1 MKNKSDFFMVLL
13 GFLIVLILYYITL
26 TASRNN
32 DIIMMNSAIIVLIL
46 SLILFSTM
54 LMKIINYKMDLDKI
68 KSIKEETDQMK
79 IEFLTAFGNY
89 DVKIKSIE
97 DEVWRAHSQINAVNS
112 NLTDYKKINSQ
123 DLSKTLSN
131 ETFLKKINET
141 MEEFRKEISTIYISK
156 REAAQIFKR
165 KNNFDFI
172 KESDEE
178 ATKK

>member
-13 GFLIVLILYYITL
+13 GFLIVLTLYYITL

-32 DIIMMNSAIIVLIL
+32 DIAMMNSAIIVLIL
-46 SLILFSTM
+46 SLTLFSTM
-54 LMKIINYKMDLDKI
+54 LMKIINYKMDLDKLN
-68 KSIKEETDQMK
+68 SIKEETEQIK

-89 DVKIKSIE
+89 DVRIKSIE
-97 DEVWRAHSQINAVNS
+97 DEVWRVHDQINSVNN

-156 REAAQIFKR
+156 KEAAQIFKR

>member
-1 MKNKSDFFMVLL
+1 MKNKSRSFMILL
-13 GFLIVLILYYITL
+13 GVLIIFILYYIIL
-26 TASRNN
+26 AASRINN
-32 DIIMMNSAIIVLIL
+32 IIIVNSAIIVLIL
-46 SLILFSTM
+46 SLTLFTAM
-54 LMKIINYKMDLDKI
+54 LMKIISYKIDLDKF
-68 KSIKEETDQMK
+68 KSIKEEMDQMK
-79 IEFLTAFGNY
+79 IEFSTALENS
-89 DVKIKSIE
+89 DAKIKSME
-97 DEVWRAHSQINAVNS
+97 DELWRAHSQINSVNN
-112 NLTDYKKINSQ
+112 NLNDYKKINSQ

-141 MEEFRKEISTIYISK
+141 MREFRKEISTIYISK

>member
-13 GFLIVLILYYITL
+13 GFLIVLTLYYITL

-32 DIIMMNSAIIVLIL
+32 DIAMMNSAIIVLIL
-46 SLILFSTM
+46 SLTLFSTM
-54 LMKIINYKMDLDKI
+54 LMKIINYKMDLDKLN
-68 KSIKEETDQMK
+68 SIKEETDQIK

-89 DVKIKSIE
+89 DVRIKSIE
-97 DEVWRAHSQINAVNS
+97 DEVWRVHDQINSVNN

-156 REAAQIFKR
+156 KEAAQIFKR

>member
-13 GFLIVLILYYITL
+13 GFLIVLTLYYITL

-32 DIIMMNSAIIVLIL
+32 DIAMMNSAIIVLIL
-46 SLILFSTM
+46 SLTLFSTM
-54 LMKIINYKMDLDKI
+54 LMKIINYKMDLDKLN
-68 KSIKEETDQMK
+68 SIKEETEQIK

-89 DVKIKSIE
+89 DVRIKSIE
-97 DEVWRAHSQINAVNS
+97 DEVWRVHDQINSVNN

-141 MEEFRKEISTIYISK
+141 MEEFRKEMSTIYISK
-156 REAAQIFKR
+156 KEAAQIFKR

>member
-13 GFLIVLILYYITL
+13 GFLIVLTLYYITL

-32 DIIMMNSAIIVLIL
+32 DIVMMNSAIIVLIL

-156 REAAQIFKR
+156 KEAAQIFKR

>member
-13 GFLIVLILYYITL
+13 GFLIVFTLYYITL

-32 DIIMMNSAIIVLIL
+32 DIVMMNSAIIVLIL

-54 LMKIINYKMDLDKI
+54 LMKIINYKMDLDKLN
-68 KSIKEETDQMK
+68 SIKEETDQIK

-89 DVKIKSIE
+89 DVRIKSIE
-97 DEVWRAHSQINAVNS
+97 DEVWRVHDQINSVNN

-156 REAAQIFKR
+156 KEAAQIFKR

>member
-1 MKNKSDFFMVLL
+1 MKNKSRSFMILL
-13 GFLIVLILYYITL
+13 GVSIIFILYYIIL
-26 TASRNN
+26 AASRINN
-32 DIIMMNSAIIVLIL
+32 MIIVNSAIVVLIL
-46 SLILFSTM
+46 SLTLFSAM
-54 LMKIINYKMDLDKI
+54 LMKIISYKIDLDKF
-68 KSIKEETDQMK
+68 KSIREEMDQMK
-79 IEFLTAFGNY
+79 IEFMTALGNS
-89 DVKIKSIE
+89 DSKIKSME
-97 DEVWRAHSQINAVNS
+97 DELWRAHSQISAVNNS
-112 NLTDYKKINSQ
+112 LTDYKKINSQ

-131 ETFLKKINET
+131 ETFIKKINET

>member
-13 GFLIVLILYYITL
+13 GFLIVLTLYYITL

-32 DIIMMNSAIIVLIL
+32 DIVMMNSAIIVLIL

-97 DEVWRAHSQINAVNS
+97 DEVWRAHSQINAVNN

-156 REAAQIFKR
+156 KEAAQIFKR

>member
-13 GFLIVLILYYITL
+13 GFLIVLTLYYITL

-32 DIIMMNSAIIVLIL
+32 DIAMMNSAIIVLIL
-46 SLILFSTM
+46 SLTLFSTM
-54 LMKIINYKMDLDKI
+54 LMKIINYKMDLDKLN
-68 KSIKEETDQMK
+68 SIKEETEQIK

-89 DVKIKSIE
+89 DVRIKSIE

-156 REAAQIFKR
+156 KEAAQIFKR

>member
-13 GFLIVLILYYITL
+13 GFLIVLTLYYITL

-32 DIIMMNSAIIVLIL
+32 DIVMMNSAIIVLIL

-54 LMKIINYKMDLDKI
+54 LMKIINYKMDLDKLN
-68 KSIKEETDQMK
+68 SIKEETEQIK

-89 DVKIKSIE
+89 DARIKSIE
-97 DEVWRAHSQINAVNS
+97 DEVWRVHDQINSVNN

-156 REAAQIFKR
+156 KEAAQIFKR

>member
-1 MKNKSDFFMVLL
+1 MVLL
-13 GFLIVLILYYITL
+13 GFLIVFTLYYITL

-32 DIIMMNSAIIVLIL
+32 DIVMMNSAIIVLIL

-54 LMKIINYKMDLDKI
+54 LMKIINYKMDLDKLN
-68 KSIKEETDQMK
+68 SIKEETDQIK

-89 DVKIKSIE
+89 DVRIKSIE
-97 DEVWRAHSQINAVNS
+97 DEVWRVHDQINSVNN

-156 REAAQIFKR
+156 KEAAQIFKR

>member
-13 GFLIVLILYYITL
+13 GFLIVLTLYYITL

-32 DIIMMNSAIIVLIL
+32 DIAMMNSAIIVLIL
-46 SLILFSTM
+46 SLTLFSTM
-54 LMKIINYKMDLDKI
+54 LMKIINYKMDLDKV
-68 KSIKEETDQMK
+68 KSIKEETEQMK

-156 REAAQIFKR
+156 KEAAQIFKR

>member
-13 GFLIVLILYYITL
+13 GFLIVLTLYYITL

-32 DIIMMNSAIIVLIL
+32 DIVMMNSAIIVLIL
-46 SLILFSTM
+46 SLTLFSTM

-97 DEVWRAHSQINAVNS
+97 DEVWRVHSQINAVNS

-156 REAAQIFKR
+156 KEAAQIFKR

>member
-1 MKNKSDFFMVLL
+1 MKNKSRSFMILL
-13 GFLIVLILYYITL
+13 GVLIISILYYIIL
-26 TASRNN
+26 AASRINN
-32 DIIMMNSAIIVLIL
+32 IIIVNSAIIVLIL
-46 SLILFSTM
+46 SLTLFTAM
-54 LMKIINYKMDLDKI
+54 LMKIISYKIDLDKL
-68 KSIKEETDQMK
+68 KSIREEMDQMK
-79 IEFLTAFGNY
+79 IEFSTALGNS
-89 DVKIKSIE
+89 DAKIKSME
-97 DEVWRAHSQINAVNS
+97 DELWHAHNQISAVNS
-112 NLTDYKKINSQ
+112 SLTDYKKINSQ

>member
-13 GFLIVLILYYITL
+13 GFLIVLTLYYITL

-32 DIIMMNSAIIVLIL
+32 DIVMMNSAIIVLIL
-46 SLILFSTM
+46 SLMLFSTM

-156 REAAQIFKR
+156 KEAAQIFKR

>member
-13 GFLIVLILYYITL
+13 GFLIVLTLYYITL

-32 DIIMMNSAIIVLIL
+32 DIAMMNSAIIVLIL
-46 SLILFSTM
+46 SLTLFSTM

-68 KSIKEETDQMK
+68 KSIKEETEQMK

-141 MEEFRKEISTIYISK
+141 MEEFRKEMSTIYISK

>member
-13 GFLIVLILYYITL
+13 GFLIVLTLYYITL

-32 DIIMMNSAIIVLIL
+32 DIAMMNSAIIVLIL
-46 SLILFSTM
+46 SLTLFSTM

-68 KSIKEETDQMK
+68 KSIKEETEQMK

-156 REAAQIFKR
+156 KEAAQIFKR